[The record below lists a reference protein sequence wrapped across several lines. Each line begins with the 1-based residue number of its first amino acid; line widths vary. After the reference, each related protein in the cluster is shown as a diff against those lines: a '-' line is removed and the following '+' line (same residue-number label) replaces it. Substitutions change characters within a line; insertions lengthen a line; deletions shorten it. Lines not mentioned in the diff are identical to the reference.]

1 MHQSEFRE
9 INRKVFIKKI
19 KQRESKTVM
28 KKIRRLFLLFLG
40 LMLLSGC
47 VSAYKPGGSLGI
59 TGSMG
64 INIGGMVNIDGL
76 IVQQYNLKSK
86 EGVFITDVIKN
97 SPAETGGLKRGDIV
111 LSFDGKKIKS
121 VEDLQKI
128 IRRRADKEVDIEI
141 IRNKKKKILEAKV
154 GKKEIV
160 WKKDWLDVKAAKE
173 EDSGDAQ
180 VKKGNLRE
188 ASEHYA
194 AALKENVSSDAGF
207 RIKEKIK
214 DAKNKLE
221 GLFKTLKG
229 HTKSV
234 RLVLFSPDGKYIAS
248 ASEDKTIKLWLV
260 ASGECLKTLTGHNST
275 LKSLSFSPDGK
286 YIASGGYDRTIKLW
300 EVETGRCIKTLNA
313 RQVSF
318 SPDGKYFASASQDKT
333 IKLWEV
339 ETGRCIKTLIGHT
352 QNVEVVCF
360 SPDGRYL
367 ASASGGWDDKSIKIL
382 SMDDYKCIKT
392 LKHYA
397 FYSLESLSF
406 SPDGKYIALR
416 SYDEGTLWKVA
427 TGKRIKEISK
437 PALLSFSPGWKYIA
451 STNRDKSKIIELWEV
466 KTGKLVNTLSGHANT
481 LKSLSFSPDGEYI
494 VSGSA
499 DKTIRLWEVETGDCT
514 KTFKGH
520 TGYVNSLS
528 FSPDGKYIAS
538 GSSDKTIRLWL
549 NPADLLLFE
558 FVYINNSDTELK
570 STTGKVLTKL
580 PKGTKLKLE
589 DKKDDYLFVKVS
601 ESLKGW
607 VNKENVS
614 REKPDLMKPSIRII
628 EKSFKDP
635 DIYLKGVAY
644 DDCKIRYV
652 KLGNIDLKKGSFEVK
667 KGNFGDVY
675 PFEVNVTISPGM
687 KLELKAEDKSSKIT
701 IIPINIEEQIIDYT
715 PEYVQLEVTQG
726 TSVMKEPSD
735 SAGILSRV
743 SKRTVLVAVGH
754 KDDWYYLEG
763 GGWIHNHVVREK
775 ETAIAKQQFLA
786 GVDLKV
792 EKQTGSPRILKE
804 PVDVDT
810 DIPQALKQNENG
822 ICVIFGIEKYKYAPK
837 ATYADHDASIF
848 YKYAKSVF
856 GIPERNIYL
865 RTNEGATKGEFDK
878 VFGKNGWLSRRIE
891 KGKADVIIYFSG
903 HGAPDFK
910 AKKQYLIP
918 YDIDPNYPQTA
929 YSIDNIYRALSDLD
943 ANSVTVFL
951 DACFSGVSREEEML
965 LANARPIVIQTKNP
979 IVFKNITVFTASTG
993 AQISSGYDS
1002 KRHGLFTYFLLKG
1015 LRGDADSDKNNK
1027 TTVKELFNYVNQ
1039 NVRTQAK
1046 YIDRE
1051 QTPQVLPVP
1060 SDKVLI
1066 KSK

>member
-1 MHQSEFRE
+1 M
-9 INRKVFIKKI
+9 
-19 KQRESKTVM
+19 
-28 KKIRRLFLLFLG
+28 LF
-40 LMLLSGC
+40 SNC
-47 VSAYKPGGSLGI
+47 VSTYKPEGSLGI
-59 TGSMG
+59 AM
-64 INIGGMVNIDGL
+64 GMVNIDGL

-86 EGVFITDVIKN
+86 KGVLITDVIKN
-97 SPAETGGLKRGDIV
+97 SPAATGGLKRGDII
-111 LSFDGKKIKS
+111 LRLDGKKIKNI
-121 VEDLQKI
+121 EDLQKI
-128 IRRRADKEVDIEI
+128 TQRRAGKEVDIEI
-141 IRNKKKKILEAKV
+141 IRNKKNKILKAKV
-154 GKKEIV
+154 GRKEIV
-160 WKKDWLDVKAAKE
+160 WKKGWINVEAAKE
-173 EDSGDAQ
+173 ENSGDAQ
-180 VKKGNLRE
+180 VNKGNLRE
-188 ASEHYA
+188 ALEHYT
-194 AALKENVSSDAGF
+194 AALKRNVSSDAGF
-207 RIKEKIK
+207 RIREKIK

-221 GLFKTLKG
+221 GLFKTFKG
-229 HTKSV
+229 HTNGVS
-234 RLVLFSPDGKYIAS
+234 LVLFSPDGKYIAS
-248 ASEDKTIKLWLV
+248 GSGSKYGTIKLWSV
-260 ASGECLKTLTGHNST
+260 ASGECLKTFTGHT
-275 LKSLSFSPDGK
+275 RGVKSLSFSPDGK
-286 YIASGGYDRTIKLW
+286 YIASGDYDRTIKLW
-300 EVETGRCIKTLNA
+300 EVETGRCIKTLNVH
-313 RQVSF
+313 QVSF
-318 SPDGKYFASASQDKT
+318 SPDGKYFASASKDAKYISSLGEDKT

-352 QNVEVVCF
+352 RNVEVVCF

-367 ASASGGWDDKSIKIL
+367 ASASGIFEETIKIWR
-382 SMDDYKCIKT
+382 MDDYKCIKT

-397 FYSLESLSF
+397 NNLESLSF

-416 SYDEGTLWKVA
+416 KSLNKVIWFEVA
-427 TGKRIKEISK
+427 TGKRIKEISEK
-437 PALLSFSPGWKYIA
+437 PDSYSFSPDGKYIA
-451 STNRDKSKIIELWEV
+451 SGLEKKIKIWEV
-466 KTGKLVNTLSGHANT
+466 ETGEFVNTLSGAAFWV
-481 LKSLSFSPDGEYI
+481 KSLSFSPDSKYIASEYYR
-494 VSGSA
+494 
-499 DKTIRLWEVETGDCT
+499 TIKLWEVETGDCT

-520 TGYVNSLS
+520 TNTVKAVS

-538 GSSDKTIRLWL
+538 GSDDKTIRLWL
-549 NPADLLLFE
+549 NPASLLSFK

-614 REKPDLMKPSIRII
+614 REKPDLMKPLIRII

-652 KLGNIDLKKGSFEVK
+652 KLGNVDLKKGSFEVE

-687 KLELKAEDKSSKIT
+687 KLELKAEDNSHKIT
-701 IIPINIEEQIIDYT
+701 SVPINIEEQIIDYI
-715 PEYVQLEVTQG
+715 PEYVQLEVKRR
-726 TSVMKEPSD
+726 TSVMKEPSN
-735 SAGILSRV
+735 SAGILSKV
-743 SKRTVLVAVGH
+743 SGKTILVAVGH

-763 GGWIHNHVVREK
+763 GGWINNNVVRKK
-775 ETAIAKQQFLA
+775 ETAIAEQHLLA

-792 EKQTGSPRILKE
+792 KKRTASPRILKE
-804 PVDVDT
+804 PIDVDT

-837 ATYADHDASIF
+837 ATYANRDAIIF
-848 YKYAKSVF
+848 YEYAKSVF
-856 GIPERNIYL
+856 GIPERNIYI
-865 RTNEGATKGEFDK
+865 RTNEDATKGEFDK
-878 VFGKNGWLSRRIE
+878 VFGNNGWLSRRIE
-891 KGKADVIIYFSG
+891 KGKSDVIIYFSG

-910 AKKQYLIP
+910 ARKQYLIP

-929 YSIDNIYRALSDLD
+929 YSIDSIYKALSDLN

-965 LANARPIVIQTKNP
+965 LADARPIVMQLKSS

-993 AQISSGYDS
+993 AQISSGYVS

-1027 TTVKELFNYVNQ
+1027 TTVKELFNYVNR

-1051 QTPQVLPVP
+1051 QTPQVLPEP

-1066 KSK
+1066 K